1 MTGENVPFLVAFTAG
16 VLTFLS
22 PCILPLIPSFIVYIT
37 GISLGHLKDEHK
49 SETEAGKVH
58 MKTIT
63 HTLVFIAGFSVVF
76 ILLGLTATAIGQ
88 VLFHYQK
95 IIRMVGGLLII
106 FFGLTIMGVI
116 KLGFMEKDHHFQ
128 VHAKKASYLG
138 SFLVGLTFA
147 AAWTPC
153 AGPILGSILVIAGTE
168 GSIPRG
174 AALLA
179 LYSAGI
185 AVPFLITALAI
196 NRFMKFFNKF
206 KKVMGY
212 VNIVGGI
219 LLVIVGIMIMTD
231 SLNKI
236 SQIFLTLSGG

>member
-37 GISLGHLKDEHK
+37 GISLGHLKDDHK
-49 SETEAGKVH
+49 TGIESSKVH
-58 MKTIT
+58 RKTIA

-76 ILLGLTATAIGQ
+76 VALGLTATVIGQ
-88 VLFHYQK
+88 ALFQYQK
-95 IIRMVGGLLII
+95 AIRMGGGLLII
-106 FFGLTIMGVI
+106 FFGLTLMGVI
-116 KLGFMEKDHHFQ
+116 KLKIMEQDHHLQ
-128 VHAKKASYLG
+128 VHAKRASYLG

-168 GSIPRG
+168 GNAARG
-174 AALLA
+174 ATLLA

-185 AVPFLITALAI
+185 AVPFMLTALAI
-196 NRFMKFFNKF
+196 NQFTKFFNKF

-212 VNIVGGI
+212 VNIVGGV
-219 LLVIVGIMIMTD
+219 LLIVVGIIIMTD

-236 SQIFLTLSGG
+236 SQLVLTTFGG